1 MSQLYFKFG
10 QMNCGKTTTLIQN
23 AYNYQERGMR
33 VIVLKPAV
41 DTRETIA
48 PEVVSRIG
56 LVHEARIVSQNTNLF
71 QLAVHS
77 NDAGRLHCVMVD
89 EAQFLTPE
97 QVDQLSDV
105 VDMLDIPVLCYGL
118 RSDFQGNAFPGSLRL
133 LTIADKLEEIKTVC
147 HCGKK
152 ATMVLRLD
160 ANGDVV
166 RSGEQIQIGGNE
178 SYVSVCRKHF
188 ISGKVN

>member
-1 MSQLYFKFG
+1 MSQLYFKYG

-33 VIVLKPAV
+33 VIVLKPAI
-41 DTRETIA
+41 DTRETVSA
-48 PEVVSRIG
+48 EVVSRIG
-56 LVHEARIVSQNTNLF
+56 LVHEARIVSKDTNLF
-71 QLAVHS
+71 QLVVHS
-77 NDAGRLHCVMVD
+77 NDASRLHCIMVD
-89 EAQFLTPE
+89 EAQFLTAD

-105 VDMLDIPVLCYGL
+105 VDMLDIPVLCFGL

-166 RSGEQIQIGGNE
+166 RNGEQIQIGGNE

-188 ISGKVN
+188 IAGKVR